1 MRTHNTNVVE
11 FAQTVSCTKKFRH
24 DYPIPEPLKKLLL
37 IDIYHDFTGFVLSQ
51 YLSEAQPFIDE
62 FLSFHPTQSN
72 KKFSLEQNLFWW
84 YVLYQNSV
92 NDEMNV
98 IDQYVLENKMKYRK
112 KQIIPAWLN
121 EWGKAVPKFYLIRS
135 KHDQQKYIIEDILN
149 RKEVEVSLNNEDF
162 YFHEGAL
169 VAGIL
174 IPIGNSVYFPVVDF
188 YNFTYETSVEILT
201 HILFYY
207 KNYYDTTTS
216 AYQLFLHLFSA
227 ALQIENQIIEKTN
240 EQA

>member
-121 EWGKAVPKFYLIRS
+121 EWGRQYL
-135 KHDQQKYIIEDILN
+135 
-149 RKEVEVSLNNEDF
+149 
-162 YFHEGAL
+162 
-169 VAGIL
+169 
-174 IPIGNSVYFPVVDF
+174 
-188 YNFTYETSVEILT
+188 NFI
-201 HILFYY
+201 
-207 KNYYDTTTS
+207 
-216 AYQLFLHLFSA
+216 
-227 ALQIENQIIEKTN
+227 
-240 EQA
+240 